1 MQNLTS
7 FINSGVIDIRAI
19 TTFGVSS
26 KENDSAI
33 GYFGTG
39 LKYAIAVLLRS
50 GCKVQIQAGKEVYNF
65 STIVEQVR
73 VNSFEFITMNGEKL
87 GFTTELGKNWE
98 LWQAYRELYCNC
110 MDENGVVSTSL
121 EAVSLEDFNPDSS
134 TIVTV
139 TSREF
144 LDIHNNN
151 SEIILQSK
159 PIAVLKG
166 LAIHPGK
173 SSFLYYKNIK
183 VYELPKLSK
192 FTYNIL
198 QDTKLTEDRT
208 LADYWNSKYRI
219 IQGIF
224 SLKDDKLIKQIVTY
238 SKDFLE
244 GDFDFDTIAYNIS
257 DEFLKYCKE
266 LVKSRN
272 AGINLSII
280 KYIKRT
286 TDVEIDMYIDYT
298 PSRLEEKAITKA
310 ITFLKKI
317 DYPVKEY
324 KIRIVEDLGDG
335 ILGQAKDNTIFL
347 SKILLVLGTKQIAS
361 CLLEE
366 YIHLK
371 FRYVDESRELQT
383 YLFDKVISLGERIVD
398 DIL

>member
-39 LKYAIAVLLRS
+39 LKYAIAVLLRN
-50 GCKVQIQAGKEVYNF
+50 GCKVQIQAGKEIYNF
-65 STIVEQVR
+65 SSIVEQVR

-121 EAVSLEDFNPDSS
+121 EAVSLEDFNPDNS

-139 TSREF
+139 TGKEF

-151 SEIILQSK
+151 REIILQTK

-173 SSFLYYKNIK
+173 SSFIYYRGIK
-183 VYELPKLSK
+183 VYQLPKLSK

-208 LADYWNSKYRI
+208 LADYWVTKYRM
-219 IQGIF
+219 IQDIF
-224 SLKDDKLIKQIVTY
+224 NLKDTNIIKDIVTY

-244 GDFDFDTIAYNIS
+244 GDFDFDITPNNVT
-257 DEFLKYCKE
+257 DEFTEYCKE

-272 AGINLSII
+272 AGISLSVLR
-280 KYIKRT
+280 YIKRT

-298 PSRLEEKAITKA
+298 PNRLEDKAIAKA
-310 ITFLKKI
+310 INFLEKL
-317 DYPVKEY
+317 DYPVQEY
-324 KIRIVEDLGDG
+324 KIRIVEDLGNG
-335 ILGQAKDNTIFL
+335 VLGQAKDETIFL

-371 FRYVDESRELQT
+371 FRFMDESRELQT
-383 YLFDKVISLGERIVD
+383 YLFDKVISLGEQIVD

>member
-1 MQNLTS
+1 MHHSTS
-7 FINSGVIDIRAI
+7 FINSGLIDIRAI

-39 LKYAIAVLLRS
+39 LKYAIAVLLRN
-50 GCKVQIQAGKEVYNF
+50 GCKVQIQAGEEVYNF
-65 STIVEQVR
+65 STVVEQVR
-73 VNSFEFITMNGEKL
+73 VNSFEFITMNNEKL

-98 LWQAYRELYCNC
+98 MWQAYRELYCNC

-121 EAVSLEDFNPDSS
+121 EAVSLENFDPKNS

-139 TSREF
+139 ISKEF

-151 SEIILQSK
+151 REIILQSK
-159 PIAVLKG
+159 PLVVLKG

-173 SSFLYYKNIK
+173 SNFLYYKNIK
-183 VYELPKLSK
+183 VFELPKLSK

-208 LADYWNSKYRI
+208 LADYWMTKYRI
-219 IQGIF
+219 IQDIF
-224 SLKDDKLIKQIVTY
+224 NLKDTKIIKELVTY
-238 SKDFLE
+238 TKDFLE
-244 GDFDFDTIAYNIS
+244 GDFDFDTTPNSVA
-257 DEFLKYCKE
+257 DEFIEYCKE

-272 AGINLSII
+272 GGISLSMLR
-280 KYIKRT
+280 YIKRT
-286 TDVEIDMYIDYT
+286 TDVELDMYVDYKPT
-298 PSRLEEKAITKA
+298 RLESKAIDKA
-310 ITFLKKI
+310 INFLEKI
-317 DYPVKEY
+317 DYPVTEY
-324 KIRIVEDLGDG
+324 RIRIVEDLGNG
-335 ILGQAKDNTIFL
+335 VLGLAKDETIFL

-366 YIHLK
+366 YLHLK
-371 FRYVDESRELQT
+371 YRYRDESRELQT
-383 YLFDKVISLGERIVD
+383 YLFDKVISLGEIIID